1 MKLKL
6 FMAVLALAVVA
17 LPDLALAQSTG
28 GTGTG
33 AGSSLKADIV
43 DVFKGDIGFLVGL
56 GVSVFGLYMWLIK
69 QASWGL
75 VMLIAG
81 GLITVFPNLFKGI
94 QEGAQGAFGDTVG
107 TTNVVNPE

>member
-1 MKLKL
+1 MFKFL
-6 FMAVLALAVVA
+6 VLALALVA
-17 LPDLALAQSTG
+17 LPDLAEAADT
-28 GTGTG
+28 TTT
-33 AGSSLKADIV
+33 AGSSLKTDIV
-43 DVFKGDIGFLVGL
+43 NVFKGDIGFLVGL

-94 QEGAQGAFGDTVG
+94 QEGAQGAFTGTVG
-107 TTNVVNPE
+107 TTNIVTPE